1 MPTMKAKSKAPPSAS
16 KKGKENRDKEKEGG
30 GKVDKRTSVAMYPT
44 VEGGE
49 ELADAIPSWMEPV
62 SEGNWDDVS
71 CFLFFFLAFVV
82 SFFFF
87 VLSLGWEA

>member
-1 MPTMKAKSKAPPSAS
+1 MKSKTPPSAT
-16 KKGKENRDKEKEGG
+16 KKGKEKEKDGG
-30 GKVDKRTSVAMYPT
+30 GGGGGGRADKRTSVAMYPT

-71 CFLFFFLAFVV
+71 FFFWFRS
-82 SFFFF
+82 SFEVWIGHRF
-87 VLSLGWEA
+87 VL